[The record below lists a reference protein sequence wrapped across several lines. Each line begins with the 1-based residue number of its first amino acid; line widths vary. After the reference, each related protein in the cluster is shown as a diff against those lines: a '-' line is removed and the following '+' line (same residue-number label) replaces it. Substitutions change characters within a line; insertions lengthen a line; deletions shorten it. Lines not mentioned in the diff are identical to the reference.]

1 MTKRPNFLII
11 VADDLGFSDIG
22 CYGSEIQTPVLDQL
36 ASEGLRFSDYHT
48 AAVCSPTRS
57 MLLSGTDC
65 HLAGLGIMSEFR
77 TVDPERYNVPGH
89 EGYMNHDIAALPEL
103 LQDAG
108 YFTAMAG
115 KWHLGYKNDFG
126 PHSRGFDR
134 SFAMLPGCANH
145 FGWEPAWNKEPGGRR
160 PAKFVPG
167 HSAPLYTEDGARY
180 MPTPNTESDPAKGF
194 YSSDTYVETL
204 MRYLNQRDGKP
215 FFAFLPFGAPHY
227 PLQCPKADRD
237 KYAGLYDDGPDALRL
252 RRLES
257 LQKIGMVAHGTVAHP
272 VVATTAEWET
282 MTTEEQKMSSK
293 AMEIF
298 AGMVDG
304 IDQAVGKI
312 IDYLKRIGELDNTV
326 IMFMSDNGA
335 EAAAWE
341 GNAANGPDLLK
352 TIETYYDNSY
362 DNLGNYNSFCWYGPR
377 WAQASTAPGRLY
389 KAYNTEGGIRVPLIV
404 RYPQLSGHEPGTISH
419 TFATCMDIMPTLLD
433 LAGVK
438 HPNQLSGGQKVPYR
452 GQMVYPMRG
461 KSWVPH
467 LASKAP
473 IYGEE
478 PVGWEM
484 FGRGAMRKGKWKINW
499 MSKKDHGK
507 GTWELH
513 DLSRDPGETLDLAE
527 QYPSKLKELVDDFD
541 VYVKQTGTVWGL
553 PLDMTQPRRPLP
565 ADMIGGDP
573 IADQRA
579 WMAVGRGERLRV

>member
-1 MTKRPNFLII
+1 M
-11 VADDLGFSDIG
+11 
-22 CYGSEIQTPVLDQL
+22 LDRL
-36 ASEGLRFSDYHT
+36 AREGVRFSDYHT
-48 AAVCSPTRS
+48 ASVCSPTRS
-57 MLLSGTDC
+57 MLMSGTDC
-65 HLAGLGIMSEFR
+65 HLAGLGVMSEFR
-77 TVDPERYNVPGH
+77 VSLIHHIHRLFPAAHSQESSQTVDPERYNVPGH
-89 EGYMNHDIAALPEL
+89 EGYLNHDVAALPEL

-115 KWHLGYKNDFG
+115 KWHLGYKDAFG

-145 FGWEPAWNKEPGGRR
+145 FGWEPAWDKEPELQR

-167 HSAPLYTEDGARY
+167 HSAPLYTEDGKRY
-180 MPTPNTESDPAKGF
+180 MPIPNTKSDASQGF
-194 YSSDTYVETL
+194 YSSHTYAETL
-204 MRYLNQRDGKP
+204 IRFLGERGERP

-227 PLQCPKADRD
+227 PLQCPKADRE

-257 LQKIGMVAHGTVAHP
+257 LKRIGMIAPETVPHP
-272 VVATTAEWET
+272 VVASTAEWEALT
-282 MTTEEQKMSSK
+282 AEEKRLSSK
-293 AMEIF
+293 AMEIY

-304 IDQAVGKI
+304 IDHAVGKVV
-312 IDYLKRIGELDNTV
+312 DYLQCNGELDDTV

-341 GNAANGPDLLK
+341 SSAANGPDLLG
-352 TIETYYDNSY
+352 TIEKYYDNSY
-362 DNLGNYNSFCWYGPR
+362 DNLGAFNSFAWLGPR

-404 RYPQLSGHEPGTISH
+404 RYPGLSGHAPGSISH
-419 TFATCMDIMPTLLD
+419 TFATCMDVMPTLLD
-433 LAGVK
+433 LAGIE
-438 HPNQLSGGQKVPYR
+438 HPNQLPGQQKVPYR
-452 GQMVYPMRG
+452 GHMVYPMRG

-467 LASKAP
+467 LATQGP
-473 IYGEE
+473 IYGED

-499 MSKKDHGK
+499 MTVKDHGK
-507 GTWELH
+507 GAWELH
-513 DLSRDPGETLDLAE
+513 DLSVDPGETVDL
-527 QYPSKLKELVDDFD
+527 SKRCPGKLQELIGDFEL
-541 VYVKQTGTVWGL
+541 YVKQTGTVWGI
-553 PLDMTQPRRPLP
+553 PLDMDLPRRPLP

-579 WMAVGRGERLRV
+579 WMAVGRGQRLPR